1 MDVTNMASKRMRTV
15 INIAVSLLFIL
26 SILLLLFPI
35 MSARYS
41 EKTRSRIIS
50 QYTEAL
56 SLSEDTTVQDIYDSA
71 VEYNSK
77 LYDRKIDAT
86 TPEGLETA
94 GYFSQ
99 LSVNGQDMMGYLHIP
114 KLNVTAP
121 IYHGTGE
128 ASMSRGVGHMP
139 QSSLPVGGLN
149 THTVLSAHSG
159 MAGFPGFSD
168 LELLNL
174 GDVFYI
180 DVLGK
185 TLTYEVYDIQTV
197 LPDNIAP
204 VQIQDDEDLCTL
216 ITCVPFG
223 INTHR
228 LLVTGRRI
236 QATTVNGISAV
247 STDTSTEH
255 HASSSIWL
263 KNYFKAIAIGAVIA
277 LGISAIVC
285 CVFAWRKRHI

>member
-1 MDVTNMASKRMRTV
+1 MHTV
-15 INIAVSLLFIL
+15 LNIAVTLLFIL

-41 EKTRSRIIS
+41 EKTSSRIIS
-50 QYTEAL
+50 QYTEAV
-56 SLSEDTTVQDIYDSA
+56 SLSEDTTIQDIYDSA
-71 VEYNSK
+71 VEYNYR
-77 LYDRKIDAT
+77 LYNRKIDTT
-86 TPEGLETA
+86 TPGGLEAA

-114 KLNVTAP
+114 ELNVTAP

-174 GDVFYI
+174 GDIFYI

-197 LPDNIAP
+197 LPDNIDP
-204 VQIQDDEDLCTL
+204 IQIQDDEDLCTL

-228 LLVTGRRI
+228 LLVTGMRI
-236 QATTVNGISAV
+236 QDTTVNETSAISA
-247 STDTSTEH
+247 DTNEH
-255 HASSSIWL
+255 HAETSIWL
-263 KNYFKAIAIGAVIA
+263 KNYLKAIAIGAAIA
-277 LGISAIVC
+277 LGITAIVC
-285 CVFAWRKRHI
+285 GVLAWRKKKTDKTNHKV

>member
-1 MDVTNMASKRMRTV
+1 MASKRIHTV
-15 INIAVSLLFIL
+15 LNIAVSLLFIL

-41 EKTRSRIIS
+41 EKTKSLIIS
-50 QYTEAL
+50 QYTEAV
-56 SLSEDTTVQDIYDSA
+56 SLSDDTTIQDIYDSA

-77 LYDRKIDAT
+77 LYDHKVDTT
-86 TPEGLETA
+86 TPEGLEAA

-114 KLNVTAP
+114 KLNVTSP

-128 ASMSRGVGHMP
+128 ASMSRGIGHMP
-139 QSSLPVGGLN
+139 QSSLPAGGPN

-168 LELLNL
+168 LELLNP
-174 GDVFYI
+174 GDIFYI
-180 DVLGK
+180 DVLSK
-185 TLTYEVYDIQTV
+185 TLIYEVYDIQTV
-197 LPDNIAP
+197 LPDNIDS

-228 LLVTGRRI
+228 LLVTGKRI
-236 QATTVNGISAV
+236 QGTTVNGISAV
-247 STDTSTEH
+247 STDTSTEQH
-255 HASSSIWL
+255 TSSSIWL
-263 KNYFKAIAIGAVIA
+263 KNYFKAIAIGTAIA
-277 LGISAIVC
+277 LGMTATICGVL
-285 CVFAWRKRHI
+285 AWRKIHI

>member
-1 MDVTNMASKRMRTV
+1 MASKRMHTV
-15 INIAVSLLFIL
+15 LNIAVTLLFIL
-26 SILLLLFPI
+26 SILLLLFPVI
-35 MSARYS
+35 SARYS
-41 EKTRSRIIS
+41 EKTKSRIIS
-50 QYTEAL
+50 QYAEAV
-56 SLSEDTTVQDIYDSA
+56 SLSEDTTIQDIYDSA
-71 VEYNSK
+71 VEYNDR
-77 LYDRKIDAT
+77 LYNREIDAT
-86 TPEGLETA
+86 TPEGLNAA

-128 ASMSRGVGHMP
+128 ASISRGVGHMP

-159 MAGFPGFSD
+159 MAGFSGFSD
-168 LELLNL
+168 LELLNP

-180 DVLGK
+180 EVLGR

-197 LPDNIAP
+197 LPDNIDP
-204 VQIQDDEDLCTL
+204 VQIRDDEDLCTL

-223 INTHR
+223 VNTHR

-236 QATTVNGISAV
+236 QGTTKN
-247 STDTSTEH
+247 DTSTVFADTNEH
-255 HASSSIWL
+255 HAETSIWL
-263 KNYFKAIAIGAVIA
+263 KNYLKAIAIGTAIA
-277 LGISAIVC
+277 LSITTTICG
-285 CVFAWRKRHI
+285 VFAWRKRYRKNK

>member
-1 MDVTNMASKRMRTV
+1 MASKRMRTV
-15 INIAVSLLFIL
+15 LNIAVTLLFIL

-35 MSARYS
+35 ISARYS
-41 EKTRSRIIS
+41 EKTKSRIIS
-50 QYTEAL
+50 QYAEAV
-56 SLSEDTTVQDIYDSA
+56 SLSEDTTIQDIYDSA

-99 LSVNGQDMMGYLHIP
+99 LSVNGQYMMGYLHIP
-114 KLNVTAP
+114 KLNITAP

-139 QSSLPVGGLN
+139 QSSLPAGGPN

-159 MAGFPGFSD
+159 IAGFPGFSD
-168 LELLNL
+168 LELLNP

-185 TLTYEVYDIQTV
+185 TLAYEVYDIQTV
-197 LPDNIAP
+197 LPDNIDP
-204 VQIQDDEDLCTL
+204 IQIQEDEDLCTL

-223 INTHR
+223 VNTHR
-228 LLVTGRRI
+228 LLVTGKRV
-236 QATTVNGISAV
+236 QGTTANDTSAV
-247 STDTSTEH
+247 SADTNEH
-255 HASSSIWL
+255 HAGTSIWL
-263 KNYFKAIAIGAVIA
+263 KNYLKAIAIGTAIA
-277 LGISAIVC
+277 LSITAIVC
-285 CVFAWRKRHI
+285 GVIAWRKRHI

>member
-1 MDVTNMASKRMRTV
+1 MASKRMRTV
-15 INIAVSLLFIL
+15 LNIAVTLLFIL

-35 MSARYS
+35 ISARYS
-41 EKTRSRIIS
+41 EKTKSRIIS
-50 QYTEAL
+50 QYAEAV
-56 SLSEDTTVQDIYDSA
+56 SLSEDTTIQDIYDSA

-77 LYDRKIDAT
+77 LYDRKIDTT
-86 TPEGLETA
+86 TPEGLNAA

-128 ASMSRGVGHMP
+128 ASMSRGVGLMP

-159 MAGFPGFSD
+159 MAGFSGFSD
-168 LELLNL
+168 LELLNP

-180 DVLGK
+180 EVLGK

-197 LPDNIAP
+197 LPDNIDP

-236 QATTVNGISAV
+236 QDTTANDTSAV
-247 STDTSTEH
+247 SADTSTEH
-255 HASSSIWL
+255 HAETSIWL
-263 KNYFKAIAIGAVIA
+263 KNYFKAIAIGTAIA
-277 LGISAIVC
+277 LSMTAALC
-285 CVFAWRKRHI
+285 SMLAWKKRYRKNK

>member
-1 MDVTNMASKRMRTV
+1 MARKRMHTV
-15 INIAVSLLFIL
+15 LNIAVSLLFIL

-41 EKTRSRIIS
+41 AKTKSRIIS
-50 QYTEAL
+50 QYTEAV
-56 SLSEDTTVQDIYDSA
+56 SLSDDTTIQDIYDSA
-71 VEYNSK
+71 VEYNNK
-77 LYDRKIDAT
+77 LYDHKVDT
-86 TPEGLETA
+86 TTTEGLEAA
-94 GYFSQ
+94 GYFSH
-99 LSVNGQDMMGYLHIP
+99 LSVNGQDIMGYLHIP
-114 KLNVTAP
+114 KLNVTSP
-121 IYHGTGE
+121 IYHDTGE

-159 MAGFPGFSD
+159 MAGFSGFSD
-168 LELLNL
+168 LELLNP

-197 LPDNIAP
+197 LPDNIDP
-204 VQIQDDEDLCTL
+204 IQIQDDEDLCTL

-228 LLVTGRRI
+228 LLVTGMRI
-236 QATTVNGISAV
+236 QGTTVNGISSV
-247 STDTSTEH
+247 SADTNEH
-255 HASSSIWL
+255 HSETSIWL
-263 KNYFKAIAIGAVIA
+263 KNYLKAIAIGAAIA
-277 LGISAIVC
+277 LSISAIVC
-285 CVFAWRKRHI
+285 GILAWRKRHI

>member
-1 MDVTNMASKRMRTV
+1 MASKRMHTV
-15 INIAVSLLFIL
+15 LNIAVSLLFIL

-35 MSARYS
+35 ISARYS
-41 EKTRSRIIS
+41 EKTKSRIIS
-50 QYTEAL
+50 QYAEAV
-56 SLSEDTTVQDIYDSA
+56 SLSEDTTIQDIYDSA

-86 TPEGLETA
+86 APEGLNAA

-128 ASMSRGVGHMP
+128 ASMSRDVGHMP
-139 QSSLPVGGLN
+139 QSSLPVGGPN

-168 LELLNL
+168 LELLNP

-180 DVLGK
+180 DVLGN

-197 LPDNIAP
+197 LPDNIDP
-204 VQIQDDEDLCTL
+204 IQIQDDEDLCTL

-228 LLVTGRRI
+228 LLVTGMRI
-236 QATTVNGISAV
+236 QGTTTNDTSMVSA
-247 STDTSTEH
+247 DTSTEH
-255 HASSSIWL
+255 HAGTSIWL
-263 KNYFKAIAIGAVIA
+263 KNYFKAIAIGAAIA
-277 LGISAIVC
+277 LSITVALCGVL
-285 CVFAWRKRHI
+285 AWRRRYRKNK

>member
-1 MDVTNMASKRMRTV
+1 
-15 INIAVSLLFIL
+15 
-26 SILLLLFPI
+26 
-35 MSARYS
+35 
-41 EKTRSRIIS
+41 
-50 QYTEAL
+50 
-56 SLSEDTTVQDIYDSA
+56 
-71 VEYNSK
+71 
-77 LYDRKIDAT
+77 
-86 TPEGLETA
+86 
-94 GYFSQ
+94 
-99 LSVNGQDMMGYLHIP
+99 MGYLHIP

-197 LPDNIAP
+197 LPDNIDP
-204 VQIQDDEDLCTL
+204 IQIQDNEDLCTL

-228 LLVTGRRI
+228 LLVTGMRI
-236 QATTVNGISAV
+236 QGTTVNGISAV

-263 KNYFKAIAIGAVIA
+263 KNYFKAIAIGTAIA
-277 LGISAIVC
+277 LSITVALCSML
-285 CVFAWRKRHI
+285 AWRKRYKKNK

>member
-35 MSARYS
+35 ISARYS

-50 QYTEAL
+50 QYTEAV
-56 SLSEDTTVQDIYDSA
+56 SLSEDTAIQDIYDRA
-71 VEYNSK
+71 VEYNYR
-77 LYDRKIDAT
+77 LYNREIDAT
-86 TPEGLETA
+86 TPEGLNTA

-128 ASMSRGVGHMP
+128 ASMSRGVGHMA
-139 QSSLPVGGLN
+139 QSSLPVGGPN

-168 LELLNL
+168 LELLNP

-180 DVLGK
+180 DVLGN

-197 LPDNIAP
+197 LPDNIDPVSYTHLDVYKRQVPYSPPCAP
-204 VQIQDDEDLCTL
+204 LQKGTL
-216 ITCVPFG
+216 MILQT
-223 INTHR
+223 R
-228 LLVTGRRI
+228 
-236 QATTVNGISAV
+236 
-247 STDTSTEH
+247 
-255 HASSSIWL
+255 
-263 KNYFKAIAIGAVIA
+263 
-277 LGISAIVC
+277 
-285 CVFAWRKRHI
+285 